1 MLCASCGINDLEADD
16 LSMLPHLRVLLALPC
31 LVIIGIVYDKI
42 SVSYLAAAVSFSFN
56 GSQRLSIHLWE
67 ERRWEIMDVSFRFR
81 THRPTGFLLVTAS
94 HLTDDH
100 LEVALVDGKV
110 RVNISLTSEAKVT
123 NFYGDITRLSTFG
136 NDRSVHYRF
145 LVGGIVIA
153 VVMWASAAAVVV
165 VRGIPCLPIFLIA
178 GRNLP

>member
-16 LSMLPHLRVLLALPC
+16 LSMLPHLRVLLAQPC

-136 NDRSVHYRF
+136 NDTGQCITGF
-145 LVGGIVIA
+145 WLVA
-153 VVMWASAAAVVV
+153 LLL
-165 VRGIPCLPIFLIA
+165 RL
-178 GRNLP
+178 

>member
-1 MLCASCGINDLEADD
+1 
-16 LSMLPHLRVLLALPC
+16 
-31 LVIIGIVYDKI
+31 
-42 SVSYLAAAVSFSFN
+42 
-56 GSQRLSIHLWE
+56 
-67 ERRWEIMDVSFRFR
+67 MDVSFRFR